1 MRTGTILTMTTT
13 VLGLLG
19 VAALISGPTFFSGNP
34 LRWMQGEL
42 LEFLESPASTLAYA
56 ARSQETAFTEGSP
69 LHLAKF
75 LGRPAAKPG
84 DSPEEKAMA
93 TLPKAVPPGQLRKAS
108 RAELLEQCNQIP
120 KCSAKLQNAKQ
131 GKRPSNV
138 LPAGKPGESPEEKEL
153 STLPKPIPPAPRRQ
167 PRSDLSLPEEESTL
181 LSWLNP
187 FAVSEARAQT
197 AFSLYLTPQN
207 RYSSAPFGLMTIYG
221 SGYTG
226 SWRLYGNG
234 FISVNRADVE
244 HKPYVYFATNVPA
257 EGWYLI
263 NFEAG
268 RGKAKVRHQYNGPII
283 ETWDF
288 TNQSCS
294 TCSYLTAEY
303 LTAGWHYFYF
313 WPDASDIYFYSAS
326 VDSY

>member
-1 MRTGTILTMTTT
+1 
-13 VLGLLG
+13 
-19 VAALISGPTFFSGNP
+19 
-34 LRWMQGEL
+34 MQGEL

-56 ARSQETAFTEGSP
+56 APSQETAFTEDSP

-93 TLPKAVPPGQLRKAS
+93 TLPKPVPPGQLRKAS
-108 RAELLEQCNQIP
+108 KAELLEQCNQIP

-131 GKRPSNV
+131 GRRPSNV

-153 STLPKPIPPAPRRQ
+153 STLPKPIPPASRRQ
-167 PRSDLSLPEEESTL
+167 PRSNLSLPEEESSL

-207 RYSSAPFGLMTIYG
+207 RYSSTPFGLMTIYG

-244 HKPYVYFATNVPA
+244 RKPYVYFATNVPE

-303 LTAGWHYFYF
+303 LTAGWHSFYF

>member
-1 MRTGTILTMTTT
+1 MRTGTILTMTTS
-13 VLGLLG
+13 VLGFLG
-19 VAALISGPTFFSGNP
+19 MTLLISGPPLSSVNP
-34 LRWMQGEL
+34 AKWMQEER
-42 LEFLESPASTLAYA
+42 LEVLGASYGDLANA
-56 ARSQETAFTEGSP
+56 ALPHEPEFTGDSP
-69 LHLAKF
+69 LQQVKV
-75 LGRPAAKPG
+75 LGRRANQPG
-84 DSPEEKAMA
+84 NSPEEKELNN
-93 TLPKAVPPGQLRKAS
+93 LPKPIPPGQIRKAS
-108 RAELLEQCNQIP
+108 KAELLEQCNQIP

-131 GKRPSNV
+131 GRRPSNV
-138 LPAGKPGESPEEKEL
+138 LPAGKPGESPEEKEW

-167 PRSDLSLPEEESTL
+167 PRSDLSLPEKESTL

-207 RYSSAPFGLMTIYG
+207 RYSSTPFGLITIYG

-234 FISVNRADVE
+234 FISVNRSDVE